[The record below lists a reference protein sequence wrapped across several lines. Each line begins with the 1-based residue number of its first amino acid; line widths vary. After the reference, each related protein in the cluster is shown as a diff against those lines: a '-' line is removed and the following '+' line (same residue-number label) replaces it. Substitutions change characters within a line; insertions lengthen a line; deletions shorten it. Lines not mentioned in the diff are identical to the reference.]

1 MAITSFRAVFFPSL
15 EGFNHKTKM
24 NDQFQTKEQSKS
36 VESTK
41 ALQAG
46 SAVELKLIDGAG
58 NPYTIDELKA
68 LTDDQIKDARVGI
81 YQNGE
86 YNSQ

>member
-36 VESTK
+36 VEATPGFV
-41 ALQAG
+41 LQG
-46 SAVELKLIDGAG
+46 KIV
-58 NPYTIDELKA
+58 
-68 LTDDQIKDARVGI
+68 
-81 YQNGE
+81 
-86 YNSQ
+86 NSHLVDFDHIS